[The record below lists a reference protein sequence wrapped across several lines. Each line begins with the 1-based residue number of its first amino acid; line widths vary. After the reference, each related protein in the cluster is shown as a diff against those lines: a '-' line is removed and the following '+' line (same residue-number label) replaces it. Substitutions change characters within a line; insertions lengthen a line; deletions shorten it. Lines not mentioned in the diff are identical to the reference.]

1 MKADSNRTG
10 RLLSLN
16 HLANAYKY
24 AWVLKW
30 ALSPKILSG
39 YRASDEVGKVGSA
52 TCRHLI
58 NGL

>member
-39 YRASDEVGKVGSA
+39 YQGSAEVGKVG
-52 TCRHLI
+52 TPT
-58 NGL
+58 